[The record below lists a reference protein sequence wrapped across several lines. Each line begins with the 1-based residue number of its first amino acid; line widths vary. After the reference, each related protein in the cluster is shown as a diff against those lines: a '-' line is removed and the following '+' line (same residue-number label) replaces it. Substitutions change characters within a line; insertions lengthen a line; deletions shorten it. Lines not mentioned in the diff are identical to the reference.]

1 MAVTPVWDDAGM
13 DDEFESLRASAQ
25 EARRVRDLSAV
36 GELLAA
42 HDPPEIVRLLEQ
54 EPHAADRAV
63 MYRLLGRESAM
74 EVFEL
79 LDTGMRAE
87 LIEGLRDEDVALIF
101 EQIDPDDRA
110 QLVDE
115 LPAGVAKRLM
125 QGLSPAER
133 EVTLSLLGYPRRS
146 IGRYM
151 SPEFVRLRPRL
162 TVGDALT
169 HIRHRG
175 ADAETI
181 YLLPVTDD
189 ARRVEGVVGLREL
202 VMARADETVADL
214 MVEARTVRVTDD
226 AESAARRIVEAQLL
240 AAPVVD
246 GEDRIVGIVTI
257 DDASRILEEA
267 DDEDAARQGAAE
279 PLRRPYLTTPV
290 LGIVRSRV
298 VWLLVLA
305 VSALLTVQVLGV
317 FETTLEEV
325 VTLALFIPLLTGTAG
340 NTGAQAATTVTRALA
355 LGEVRA
361 RDVLAVAWREVR
373 VGFVLGALLGLLGFA
388 LASLV
393 FDVAF
398 GAVIGLTL
406 VAVCTLAATVGGAMP
421 MLARAVRADPAVFS
435 TPFIS
440 TFCDAT
446 SLIIYFVIATRIL
459 GL

>member
-1 MAVTPVWDDAGM
+1 MTPDTDQLREQA
-13 DDEFESLRASAQ
+13 EQALRARELGVLGA
-25 EARRVRDLSAV
+25 
-36 GELLAA
+36 LLAE
-42 HDPPEIVRLLEQ
+42 HEPPEIADLLER

-63 MYRLLGRESAM
+63 LYRLLERDQAV

-79 LDTGMRAE
+79 LEPGQRRE
-87 LIEGLRDEDVALIF
+87 LIDGLRDDDVARLF
-101 EQIDPDDRA
+101 EEIDPDDRV
-110 QLVDE
+110 QLLDE
-115 LPAGVAKRLM
+115 LPAGVAQKLLH
-125 QGLSPAER
+125 GLSADER
-133 EVTLSLLGYPRRS
+133 ELTLPLLGYPKRS

-151 SPEFVRLRPRL
+151 SPEYVRLRARL
-162 TVGDALT
+162 TVGDALS

-175 ADAETI
+175 TDAETI
-181 YLLPVTDD
+181 YMLPVTDD
-189 ARRVEGVVGLREL
+189 ERRVEGVVGLREL
-202 VMARADETVADL
+202 VMAAADELIGDL
-214 MVEARTVRVTDD
+214 MVEARTVTATED
-226 AESAARRIVEAQLL
+226 AEAAARRVVDEQLL

-246 GEDRIVGIVTI
+246 GEGRLVGILTV
-257 DDASRILEEA
+257 DDASRILELA

-279 PLRRPYLTTPV
+279 PLRRPYLTVPV
-290 LGIVRSRV
+290 FGIVRSRV

-305 VSALLTVQVLGV
+305 ISALLTVQVLGV
-317 FETTLEEV
+317 FEDTLEQV

-355 LGEVRA
+355 LGEVRSG
-361 RDVLAVAWREVR
+361 DVLAVAWREVR
-373 VGFVLGALLGLLGFA
+373 VGFLLGTLLGALGFA

-393 FDVAF
+393 FDVHF

-446 SLIIYFVIATRIL
+446 SLIIYFLIATWLL